1 MCISSQNLALEL
13 QTQVSKCLLDVAPEC
28 STNRISMFDTKFS
41 ICPTKFI
48 HSPKLLVVG
57 QQEYH
62 QLSLSHEEAGGLQYL
77 SVVSHD
83 HPVPKSSSQP
93 SLAFIRSSLFSSDLR
108 GVLVYLGG

>member
-13 QTQVSKCLLDVAPEC
+13 QTQVSKYLLDVAPEW
-28 STNRISMFDTKFS
+28 STNRISTFDTKFS
-41 ICPTKFI
+41 ICPIKFI
-48 HSPKLLVVG
+48 HSPKLLVG